1 MSKQNP
7 IGNTK
12 MERNEMRLT
21 TRLCADRKCKNLARA
36 GFRKCPSC
44 ISGKV
49 IKDLT
54 GEEE

>member
-1 MSKQNP
+1 
-7 IGNTK
+7 
-12 MERNEMRLT
+12 MRLT
-21 TRLCADRKCKNLARA
+21 TRLCVVKNCKEMPRP

-54 GEEE
+54 GDEEE